1 VSFRTEHAEM
11 HNGGRHKIKMCKNL
25 SNCLKRRKTGMNLTI
40 ISHFQSICVTRRLKQ
55 AVGIMEYYD
64 SIICDELGITLQQK
78 AQ

>member
-1 VSFRTEHAEM
+1 
-11 HNGGRHKIKMCKNL
+11 
-25 SNCLKRRKTGMNLTI
+25 MNLTI